1 MPRAAKKPTGRPP
14 IEFDQ
19 EVADA
24 ICDMLAETDLGLAS
38 ILVEVRKTL
47 PQTPGVTTIYKWM
60 GQNEEF
66 AKSSVR
72 ARELQADTIMD
83 QAIAEAKSSRIG
95 EITTERFVTVDGSA
109 KPVTERKIADNV
121 ERSKLI
127 VQTYFKRAGQLSP
140 KKYGEKVEHEHIGK
154 ITLETLLTA
163 ND

>member
-1 MPRAAKKPTGRPP
+1 MPKAAQKSKGGRPA
-14 IEFDQ
+14 ILFDQ

-38 ILVEVRKTL
+38 ILIELRKTL

-60 GQNEEF
+60 NQNEEF
-66 AKSSVR
+66 AKSSAR

-83 QAIAEAKSSRIG
+83 QAIAEAKSSRVG
-95 EITTERFVTVDGSA
+95 QV
-109 KPVTERKIADNV
+109 VTEKPDGTEVKTADNV

-140 KKYGEKVEHEHIGK
+140 KKYGEKIEHEHVGK
-154 ITLETLLTA
+154 VTLETLLTA
-163 ND
+163 Q